1 MYRDDQCA
9 VCGAALPPDH
19 VYCREHAAE
28 VDDRLH
34 RIGALLDRVLD
45 DLPQLARLV
54 DEVAPETWDWL
65 SEAAEEDEEWPPPL
79 ALRLLLHADQFDVD
93 VDSEPGRVRV
103 RLEADL
109 HTWAA
114 ATDAAMRQGGLR
126 LVAQACTKAT
136 GADAAY

>member
-9 VCGAALPPDH
+9 VCGVALPPDH

-34 RIGALLDRVLD
+34 RIGALLERVLD
-45 DLPQLARLV
+45 DLPQLTQLL

-65 SEAAEEDEEWPPPL
+65 SDAADVDDEWPPPL
-79 ALRLLLHADQFDVD
+79 PLRLNLHADEFDVD

-103 RLEADL
+103 LVETDL

-114 ATDAAMRQGGLR
+114 ATNTATRQVGLR
-126 LVAQACTKAT
+126 RLAAACTKAT

>member
-19 VYCREHAAE
+19 VYCRDHAAE

-45 DLPQLARLV
+45 GLPQLTQLL
-54 DEVAPETWDWL
+54 DEIAPETWDWL
-65 SEAAEEDEEWPPPL
+65 SEVTDVDEAWPPPL
-79 ALRLLLHADQFDVD
+79 PLRLLVHADQFDVD

-103 RLEADL
+103 LLETDL
-109 HTWAA
+109 HAWAA
-114 ATDAAMRQGGLR
+114 ATDAAMRQVGLR
-126 LVAQACTKAT
+126 RVAQACAKAT

>member
-28 VDDRLH
+28 VDERLH

-45 DLPQLARLV
+45 DMPQLTQLL

-65 SEAAEEDEEWPPPL
+65 SEATDVDAEWPPPL
-79 ALRLLLHADQFDVD
+79 PVRLLVHADQFDVD

-103 RLEADL
+103 LLETDL
-109 HTWAA
+109 HAWAA
-114 ATDAAMRQGGLR
+114 ATDAAMRQVGLR
-126 LVAQACTKAT
+126 RVAQACAKAT

>member
-19 VYCREHAAE
+19 VYCREHAAQ

-45 DLPQLARLV
+45 DLPQLERLLA
-54 DEVAPETWDWL
+54 EVAPETWDWL
-65 SEAAEEDEEWPPPL
+65 ADGAAVDADWPPALP
-79 ALRLLLHADQFDVD
+79 LRLLLHADAFDVD
-93 VDSEPGRVRV
+93 VDSEPGQVRV
-103 RLEADL
+103 RLETDL
-109 HTWAA
+109 RTWSQV
-114 ATDAAMRQGGLR
+114 TGAAMDEVGLR
-126 LVAQACTKAT
+126 RVAQACGKAA